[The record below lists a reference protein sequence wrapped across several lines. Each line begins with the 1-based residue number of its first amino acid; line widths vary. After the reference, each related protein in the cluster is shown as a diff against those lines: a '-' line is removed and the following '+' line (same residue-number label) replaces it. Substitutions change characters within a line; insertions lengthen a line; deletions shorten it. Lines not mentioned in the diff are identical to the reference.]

1 MPALRSELFATI
13 AAKTVPTLFHQITI
27 CGVGLIGGSLA
38 LIAREKGL
46 IERAVGLGR
55 TLTNLEVARNRGM
68 IDLATQD
75 PAQAAQG
82 ADLVMLAVPIRTMP
96 GVLGAMIPHL
106 PPHAVITDV
115 GSVKG
120 WVVRELEPML
130 KPGMSL
136 VGAHPIAG
144 KETTGAEAADRELFV
159 NRRVIVTPSKTST
172 PEAIDKI
179 EQLWRATGANVETM
193 DPDSHD
199 RILARSSHLPQV
211 VASALAASL
220 NDERVAGK
228 LAAEYGAGG
237 LRDTTRLAASST
249 EVWRDICFTNREAIV
264 EALKTFDAT
273 FTELR
278 KTIEAGD
285 EQAFTALFDRGRAMR
300 ERLK

>member
-1 MPALRSELFATI
+1 MT
-13 AAKTVPTLFHQITI
+13 TLFHQITI

-38 LIAREKGL
+38 LIAREKNLVG
-46 IERAVGLGR
+46 RAVGLGR

-75 PAQAAQG
+75 PIEAARG

-96 GVLGAMIPHL
+96 AVLRAMIPHL

-130 KPGMSL
+130 KPEMSL
-136 VGAHPIAG
+136 VAVHPIAG

-159 NRRVIVTPSKTST
+159 NRRVIVTPSKSST

-193 DPDSHD
+193 DPDTHD
-199 RILARSSHLPQV
+199 RILARSSHLPQI

-220 NDERVAGK
+220 KDERVAGK

-237 LRDTTRLAASST
+237 LRDTTRLAASSA
-249 EVWRDICFTNREAIV
+249 EIWRDICLTNRDAIV
-264 EALKTFDAT
+264 EALRTFDAT
-273 FTELR
+273 FAEFQ
-278 KTIEAGD
+278 KMVEAGD
-285 EQAFTALFDRGRAMR
+285 EEKITALFDRGRAMR

>member
-1 MPALRSELFATI
+1 MA
-13 AAKTVPTLFHQITI
+13 TLFHQITI

-46 IERAVGLGR
+46 VERAVGLGR

-75 PAQAAQG
+75 PVEAARG

-96 GVLGAMIPHL
+96 AVLGAMIPHL
-106 PPHAVITDV
+106 PPNAVITDV

-136 VGAHPIAG
+136 VGVHPIAG

-172 PEAIDKI
+172 PDAIDKV
-179 EQLWRATGANVETM
+179 EQLWRATGAKVETM

-199 RILARSSHLPQV
+199 RILARSSHLPQI

-220 NDERVAGK
+220 RDERVAGK

-237 LRDTTRLAASST
+237 LRDTTRLAASSA
-249 EVWRDICFTNREAIV
+249 EMWRDICLTNRDAIV
-264 EALKTFDAT
+264 EALKTFGAT
-273 FTELR
+273 FTEFQ
-278 KTIEAGD
+278 KMVEAGD
-285 EQAFTALFDRGRAMR
+285 EGKITALFDRGRAMR